1 MPNSILYDNTKM
13 AVARILG
20 DGTRQ
25 RTRVFSELQSHYLFA
40 DRFGR
45 PGKGNDKGKVGG
57 SGRLDPTELPGADA
71 ASGELRGAEREAA
84 RRLPPAGSAI
94 GCAVTP
100 RRSAN
105 GWRATWRSSSSLP
118 ATPYD
123 ACEKKTGRVSS
134 LSLVRYRGTDYS
146 VPTAY
151 GHREVLIRGYVHEVV
166 ISCGA
171 DIIARHA
178 RSYEREDF
186 VFYGDHTFR
195 SLDSIGE
202 RIGPNEVSRSVN
214 GAEAGIQGGYN
225 WQSRC
230 TLFGIEAD
238 YQWTNIDHDFTR
250 TGPLGLATLSG
261 SVSLQ
266 SFGTIRARTGVI
278 VDNVLLYLTGGFA
291 YANTEPTVAFT
302 VAGAP
307 QLNLGPFTDEKTRW
321 GWTMGF
327 GTEWQFAP
335 NWSWKSE
342 VLYARF
348 ETDESTRAC
357 GVALCGVPTNLRFEH
372 DSSAWV
378 TRIGI
383 NYYFG
388 NFGKGPVRAAY

>member
-1 MPNSILYDNTKM
+1 MRKLLLT
-13 AVARILG
+13 
-20 DGTRQ
+20 T
-25 RTRVFSELQSHYLFA
+25 
-40 DRFGR
+40 
-45 PGKGNDKGKVGG
+45 
-57 SGRLDPTELPGADA
+57 A
-71 ASGELRGAEREAA
+71 AIAA
-84 RRLPPAGSAI
+84 LAAGSANAADMSVKAPYVPPPPP
-94 GCAVTP
+94 CAQFGGFYVGG
-100 RRSAN
+100 N
-105 GWRATWRSSSSLP
+105 VGW
-118 ATPYD
+118 
-123 ACEKKTGRVSS
+123 G
-134 LSLVRYRGTDYS
+134 
-146 VPTAY
+146 
-151 GHREVLIRGYVHEVV
+151 
-166 ISCGA
+166 
-171 DIIARHA
+171 
-178 RSYEREDF
+178 
-186 VFYGDHTFR
+186 YGDHTFR
-195 SLDSIGE
+195 SLDSIG
-202 RIGPNEVSRSVN
+202 RAPLDIGPNEVSRSVN

-291 YANTEPTVAFT
+291 YANTERTVAFT

-348 ETDESTRAC
+348 ETDESSRAC